1 MTLSYNK
8 LRGKIVEKGY
18 TMRSLSEKTGIPIS
32 TLSNKMNGVSEF
44 KTTEI
49 IKISEILGIKN
60 YQEYFF
66 DFEVRNIEQN

>member
-18 TMRSLSEKTGIPIS
+18 TMRSLSEKTGIPTS

-49 IKISEILGIKN
+49 IKISEILGINN

-66 DFEVRNIEQN
+66 DFEVRNIEQD